1 VEGQHE
7 HHYPTPPVVDP
18 GALYSGPERRRT
30 DPLTQ
35 AITQAVTK
43 ASERPAMGTQPAD
56 VWHIVRD
63 ACIVALALLSLLLTW
78 QLSRAVHRN
87 NERQTD
93 FRDGVACFLVE
104 TVQAAAQPET
114 SAAAREKAANDILRR
129 CGFIETPGNN

>member
-1 VEGQHE
+1 MEGQHE
-7 HHYPTPPVVDP
+7 HHPTPPVIEP
-18 GALYSGPERRRT
+18 GALYDGPERRRT

-43 ASERPAMGTQPAD
+43 ANERPAAGPRPDD
-56 VWHIVRD
+56 VWHIIRD
-63 ACIVALALLSLLLTW
+63 ACIVGLVLLILLLTW
-78 QLSRAVHRN
+78 QLSRSVHRN

-104 TVQAAAQPET
+104 TVQAAAQP
-114 SAAAREKAANDILRR
+114 AATDTAREKAANDILRR